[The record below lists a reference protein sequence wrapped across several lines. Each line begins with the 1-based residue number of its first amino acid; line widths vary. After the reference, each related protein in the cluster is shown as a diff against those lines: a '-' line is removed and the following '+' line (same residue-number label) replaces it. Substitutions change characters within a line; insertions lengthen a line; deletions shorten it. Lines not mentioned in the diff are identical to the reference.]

1 MNSERLTQG
10 RVYAG
15 DSDYDALHGRVTYER
30 TTRGMTLDGWQVDY
44 TVTYIDLG
52 RCADIDAPDPDVLM
66 QRERFPTASPHTAM
80 ALEGQQAAKAERF
93 RALRDD
99 VATYIAKHG
108 PASANAIAEGMGTGG
123 SGAKAR
129 VLDMLRR
136 CQDRFVYHGGEF
148 SKWGLVGQPY
158 APTKARKR
166 PSATML
172 AVRAALETY
181 GPQSA
186 SELAERIGARQQA
199 VIKSVMARPEWFVV
213 VEVRRVVDGKQKARV
228 WGLVPEGDD
237 FAELAAHWPSL
248 ADCPDGV
255 DIYAGIYPV
264 SGEPSEGKE

>member
-10 RVYAG
+10 RAYSG
-15 DSDYDALHGRVTYER
+15 DPQFDNMTGRIVHQSEIV
-30 TTRGMTLDGWQVDY
+30 GITLDGWKVRHTYQV
-44 TVTYIDLG
+44 IDIG
-52 RCADIDAPDPDVLM
+52 RCADIDAVDPDVQM
-66 QRERFPTASPHTAM
+66 QRERFPAANPNTAM

-148 SKWGLVGQPY
+148 SRWGLVGQPY

-172 AVRAALETY
+172 AVRAALEAF

-213 VEVRRVVDGKQKARV
+213 VEVRRVVSGKQEARV
-228 WGLVPEGDD
+228 WGLVQMDEVTRGQ
-237 FAELAAHWPSL
+237 
-248 ADCPDGV
+248 G
-255 DIYAGIYPV
+255 
-264 SGEPSEGKE
+264 